1 MGHSTLRTLTSHL
14 YCQNQ
19 QVQRVQR
26 WGRTW
31 GHALAC
37 WKHVWALLFP
47 GITRNKPF
55 WAATVPAWPHS
66 FAVVIC
72 PWHGCWMLTSLTLG
86 VQGPALGPSLPQ
98 VLHATR
104 SLLSSG
110 TRTRCCP
117 MGYVQASFIIP
128 LGSMMPPFGPRE
140 GFQLGACGLALLS
153 LAVVPLANPVLPRPS
168 RDWCWS
174 ASWFSWLDLSFL
186 SSSHSTFQSILGTMA
201 AQLQPAV
208 VLTPGSLFHRT
219 VWYCCGFVFFECSL
233 SLSLLT
239 LQKYLCSF
247 ALSFDL
253 LF

>member
-1 MGHSTLRTLTSHL
+1 MGHSTLRILTSHL
-14 YCQNQ
+14 YSQNQ

-37 WKHVWALLFP
+37 RKHVWALLFP
-47 GITRNKPF
+47 GIVRNTPS
-55 WAATVPAWPHS
+55 WAATIPAWPHS

-72 PWHGCWMLTSLTLG
+72 PWHGCWPHSPLG
-86 VQGPALGPSLPQ
+86 SRVQHWGPLCPR

-117 MGYVQASFIIP
+117 VGYVQASVIIP
-128 LGSMMPPFGPRE
+128 LGSTMPPFGPRE
-140 GFQLGACGLALLS
+140 GFQLGARGLALLS
-153 LAVVPLANPVLPRPS
+153 LAVVPLPNPVSPVPSPPCPS

-174 ASWFSWLDLSFL
+174 VSWFSWLDLSFL
-186 SSSHSTFQSILGTMA
+186 SSSHSTFQSILGTLV

-208 VLTPGSLFHRT
+208 VLSPR
-219 VWYCCGFVFFECSL
+219 VFVSQNPLVLLWFCILPVLAL
-233 SLSLLT
+233 SLS
-239 LQKYLCSF
+239 
-247 ALSFDL
+247 
-253 LF
+253 